1 MNRYSVINCN
11 RRINRVTVTSM
22 HVGSSYLV
30 LFGLSKMGQIP
41 HTGLVGPKIW
51 GSVSLLG
58 RLTRVRRSYVLL
70 LFFSIINVIIFC
82 RTSNLQSLSKV
93 CWANQKKLTQT
104 YCSSLHN
111 FYGLKSAKFGF
122 NFRLHSPLSRPNFEI
137 ERRI

>member
-1 MNRYSVINCN
+1 MQPCHQTFSLYCSQHVCSGD
-11 RRINRVTVTSM
+11 VTTCV
-22 HVGSSYLV
+22 
-30 LFGLSKMGQIP
+30 LSKQQHHMQQSCYQMAQENVLNI
-41 HTGLVGPKIW
+41 
-51 GSVSLLG
+51 
-58 RLTRVRRSYVLL
+58 LTRVRRSYVLL

-104 YCSSLHN
+104 YCSSLRN

-137 ERRI
+137 ERRII